1 MFRRFLISAVLL
13 TGCSAQEAAPP
24 SSAPPTSS
32 SKVSVPDQWNQL
44 AGRALSAYVAKE
56 AFGPDAPW
64 KEDQP
69 DAPGGYEHGTP
80 DVAEV
85 CGGVKISSG
94 FKVTRSRLWHGDY
107 TVVWQNV
114 HALSSQKAAELVE
127 QIRAKSRT
135 CAAYTRR
142 EGKPARAVAPDAA
155 VTPPAGFD
163 GFYAFCETAP
173 DVALGQ
179 DKCQAYLARGDLLVV
194 YGSNAASEDPN
205 AARLAALRQLQQMTP
220 LVAQALAAV

>member
-1 MFRRFLISAVLL
+1 MTVLL
-13 TGCSAQEAAPP
+13 AGCTAQEAAPP
-24 SSAPPTSS
+24 SSPPPVSS
-32 SKVSVPDQWNQL
+32 SAVSVPDQWNQL

-56 AFGPDAPW
+56 EFGPDAPW

-69 DAPGGYEHGTP
+69 AAPGGYEHGTP
-80 DVAEV
+80 DVAGV
-85 CGGVKISSG
+85 CGGVKIGSG
-94 FKVTRSRLWHGDY
+94 FKVTRSRLWRGD

-127 QIRAKSRT
+127 QIREKSRT
-135 CAAYTRR
+135 CSAYPRK
-142 EGKPARAVAPDAA
+142 EGKPTRAVTPDAA

-173 DVALGQ
+173 DVAQGQ
-179 DKCQAYLARGDLLVV
+179 DNCQAYLARGDLLVV
-194 YGSNAASEDPN
+194 YGSNAVSEDPN

-220 LVAQALAAV
+220 PVAKALAAV